1 MNTNIHLYT
10 YVDTTAY
17 PPQLV
22 GPSGCLS
29 RHGLGHPPV
38 HQRNAI
44 RGTRPAAPTGPR
56 PGENTGRGQVRPPT
70 TPGPPATA
78 QRAVG
83 VGGGSAVAGCTESRA
98 CFEWVG
104 GGGWGSD
111 PDPPGGP
118 AGYPWINAIAQ
129 MTCCKEKSEPKIG
142 RKCKF
147 RRLLAQHVEN
157 AENPV
162 QSGQKEEL
170 LPLSLLGSQSCHCQ
184 PIPGDAF
191 STTWAGTPTYPLGH
205 QTKKENLWKAIWSL
219 CEIFS
224 RFQHPRGGGH
234 SDHLGKNLAPSGSLL
249 SRSEQPRSGQGS
261 RSKNQRVTPKKNHP
275 LGAASTHKQVWPS
288 QAPFNPRGL
297 PCDMGCLPMPWQ
309 PPPPP
314 PRWGSFGSQRMPTKP
329 ISP

>member
-1 MNTNIHLYT
+1 MGRDFQVSPVLGTGDTCTIEIHYINTLSIQYIYTHTYIYGYMNTNIHLYT

-104 GGGWGSD
+104 GGA
-111 PDPPGGP
+111 GG
-118 AGYPWINAIAQ
+118 
-129 MTCCKEKSEPKIG
+129 
-142 RKCKF
+142 
-147 RRLLAQHVEN
+147 V
-157 AENPV
+157 
-162 QSGQKEEL
+162 
-170 LPLSLLGSQSCHCQ
+170 
-184 PIPGDAF
+184 
-191 STTWAGTPTYPLGH
+191 TPT
-205 QTKKENLWKAIWSL
+205 
-219 CEIFS
+219 
-224 RFQHPRGGGH
+224 HPVVRR
-234 SDHLGKNLAPSGSLL
+234 D
-249 SRSEQPRSGQGS
+249 
-261 RSKNQRVTPKKNHP
+261 TP
-275 LGAASTHKQVWPS
+275 
-288 QAPFNPRGL
+288 GL
-297 PCDMGCLPMPWQ
+297 M
-309 PPPPP
+309 
-314 PRWGSFGSQRMPTKP
+314 R
-329 ISP
+329 